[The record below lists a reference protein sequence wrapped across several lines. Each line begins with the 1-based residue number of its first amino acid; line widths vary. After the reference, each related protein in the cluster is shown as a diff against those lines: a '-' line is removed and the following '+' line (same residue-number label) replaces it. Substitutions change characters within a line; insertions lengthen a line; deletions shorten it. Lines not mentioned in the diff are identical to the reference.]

1 MANKLQQRF
10 PMIRSREQ
18 ILLEIQENE
27 HLRNEFRAWEPE
39 QQELFLDIFTGAAG
53 VKMLYDGYFKI
64 VLDPEVHPERLERI
78 LSLLLQQQVKI
89 LTVLPNEGVKIADE
103 GSLLIMDIVVRLAD
117 GSIANVECQKNGYA
131 FPGQRAACYSA
142 DLLMRQYRRERRRAR
157 RPAES
162 FPTAIS
168 KVCIRLFFMR
178 KARPNSGILP
188 AATSTAAARS

>member
-39 QQELFLDIFTGAAG
+39 QQ
-53 VKMLYDGYFKI
+53 
-64 VLDPEVHPERLERI
+64 
-78 LSLLLQQQVKI
+78 VKI

-103 GSLLIMDIVVRLAD
+103 GSLLVMDIVVRLAD

-142 DLLMRQYRRERRRAR
+142 DLLMRQYRREKKFCQ
-157 RPAES
+157 P
-162 FPTAIS
+162 
-168 KVCIRLFFMR
+168 
-178 KARPNSGILP
+178 
-188 AATSTAAARS
+188 

>member
-1 MANKLQQRF
+1 
-10 PMIRSREQ
+10 MIPRC
-18 ILLEIQENE
+18 I
-27 HLRNEFRAWEPE
+27 RN
-39 QQELFLDIFTGAAG
+39 G
-53 VKMLYDGYFKI
+53 
-64 VLDPEVHPERLERI
+64 LERI

-168 KVCIRLFFMR
+168 KVWYTIIFYEKKPVRIQEFFRLLHPPQ
-178 KARPNSGILP
+178 RPGLRQRHP
-188 AATSTAAARS
+188 AGAFCRNLFLSTLTSTLKSIKIAI

>member
-117 GSIANVECQKNGYA
+117 GSPAWGDNCIHCM
-131 FPGQRAACYSA
+131 ACLHGCPSGVI
-142 DLLMRQYRRERRRAR
+142 QFGKSTRRKGRYNLSRYLR
-157 RPAES
+157 
-162 FPTAIS
+162 
-168 KVCIRLFFMR
+168 
-178 KARPNSGILP
+178 
-188 AATSTAAARS
+188 